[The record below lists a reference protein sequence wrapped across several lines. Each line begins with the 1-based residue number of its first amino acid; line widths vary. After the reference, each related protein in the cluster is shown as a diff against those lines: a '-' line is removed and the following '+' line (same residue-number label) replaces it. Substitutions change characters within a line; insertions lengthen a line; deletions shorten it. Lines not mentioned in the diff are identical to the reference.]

1 MLTKKITY
9 TDYNGEERT
18 ETFYFNISKAEL
30 TKLQFMHPG
39 GYSEYLE
46 RIIAS
51 KDIAQL
57 MQAFDDL
64 VDLSYG
70 EKSEDGKRFIK
81 SAELTKAFK
90 ETEAYSEMF
99 TELLSNAEAAQQFAT
114 GILPPIDMT
123 EDEKAKLNARTKEL
137 IDSKKE

>member
-46 RIIAS
+46 RIIES

-81 SAELTKAFK
+81 SKELTKAFK

-99 TELLSNAEAAQQFAT
+99 TELLTNDEAAQAFAS
-114 GILPPIDMT
+114 GILPQIEVP
-123 EDEKAKLNARTKEL
+123 EEEKAKIAARTKEL
-137 IDSKKE
+137 IESKKQ

>member
-46 RIIAS
+46 RIIES

-81 SAELTKAFK
+81 SKELTKAFK

-99 TELLSNAEAAQQFAT
+99 TELLTNDEAAQAFAS
-114 GILPPIDMT
+114 GILPRIEVP
-123 EDEKAKLNARTKEL
+123 EEEKAKIAARTKEL
-137 IDSKKE
+137 IESKKQ

>member
-46 RIIAS
+46 RIIES

-99 TELLSNAEAAQQFAT
+99 TELLTDDGAAQAFAN
-114 GILPPIDMT
+114 GILPQIEVP
-123 EDEKAKLNARTKEL
+123 EEEKAKIAARTKEL
-137 IDSKKE
+137 IESKKQ